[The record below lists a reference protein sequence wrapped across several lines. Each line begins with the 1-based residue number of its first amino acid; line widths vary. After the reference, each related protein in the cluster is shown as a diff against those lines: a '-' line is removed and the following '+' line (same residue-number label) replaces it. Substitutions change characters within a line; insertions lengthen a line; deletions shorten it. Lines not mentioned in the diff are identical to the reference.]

1 MAAGSRPWLRWLIAG
16 IVAVVVLAIAAPF
29 IYIHFIE
36 DDAPPPLA
44 LPDPPS
50 TNAPSGA
57 SGTSAA
63 NAPSSLTGTWT
74 VAKGSTV
81 GYRAKEVLFGQDND
95 AAGRTNDVTGA
106 VMFDGTTVKSAEM
119 TADLTT
125 VSSDRTQRD
134 QAFQGRI
141 MDTAQFP
148 TATFKLTKPIALRKV
163 PVDGETIT
171 VDATGD
177 LTLHGVTKSVTTP
190 IKARKTGD
198 LVEINGS
205 IPIAWVDYQIPDP
218 SFFGAK
224 VQDHG
229 SLEFLINLN
238 RR

>member
-1 MAAGSRPWLRWLIAG
+1 MRWLIGG
-16 IVAVVVLAIAAPF
+16 IVAVVVLVVAAPF
-29 IYIHFIE
+29 VYIHFFE

-44 LPDPPS
+44 LPDPAPTTKPS
-50 TNAPSGA
+50 TGATTAPTG
-57 SGTSAA
+57 
-63 NAPSSLTGTWT
+63 SLTGKWS

-95 AAGRTNDVTGA
+95 AAGRTNDVTGSA
-106 VMFDGTTVKSAEM
+106 TFDGTTVKSAEM

-141 MDTAQFP
+141 MNTSEFP
-148 TATFKLTKPIALRKV
+148 TATFKLTKAIALEKV
-163 PVDGETIT
+163 PADGETIT

-198 LVEINGS
+198 LIEINGS

-238 RR
+238 RT

>member
-1 MAAGSRPWLRWLIAG
+1 
-16 IVAVVVLAIAAPF
+16 VAVVVLAIAAPF
-29 IYIHFIE
+29 VYIHFIE

-44 LPDPPS
+44 LPDAPS
-50 TNAPSGA
+50 TSVPSGA
-57 SGTSAA
+57 SGATTPNASSA
-63 NAPSSLTGTWT
+63 LTGTWK
-74 VAKGSTV
+74 VATGSTV

-95 AAGRTNDVTGA
+95 AAGRTHDVTGS
-106 VMFDGTTVKSAEM
+106 VTFDGTTVNSAEM

-141 MDTAQFP
+141 MDTAKFP
-148 TATFKLTKPIALRKV
+148 TATFKLTKPIALGKV
-163 PVDGETIT
+163 PADGETIT

-177 LTLHGVTKSVTTP
+177 LMLRGVTKSVTTS

-238 RR
+238 RAS